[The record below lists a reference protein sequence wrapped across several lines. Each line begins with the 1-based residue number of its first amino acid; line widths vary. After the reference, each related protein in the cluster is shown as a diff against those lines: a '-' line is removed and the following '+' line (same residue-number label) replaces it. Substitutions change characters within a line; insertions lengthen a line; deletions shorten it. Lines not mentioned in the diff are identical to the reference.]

1 MTIVRALIIAA
12 IATMVVGCG
21 SPSKPNIALRKKNAA
36 LNEEIASLKAARE
49 SDLSAIRRLE
59 LNATTVPVLPH
70 DRIDKLFTTHGLR
83 LGKLT
88 GGWDAD
94 TAKPGDEG
102 LQVFVVPTDQA
113 GDEIKAAGTFVVDA
127 FDLSKGDEVR
137 LGRWEFSTQEA
148 SKHWLG
154 NALQYGF
161 IFELPWQTVPTG
173 DQVTIRTTFTDELT
187 GRVFTAQRAVKV
199 NLPGAP
205 ATQPVTHLV
214 PSPSGRRLG

>member
-36 LNEEIASLKAARE
+36 LHDEIASLKAARE

-113 GDEIKAAGTFVVDA
+113 GDEIKAVGTFVVDA
-127 FDLSKGDEVR
+127 FDLSKGGEVR
-137 LGRWEFSTQEA
+137 LGHWEFPTAEA

-161 IFELPWQTVPTG
+161 IFEVAWQTVPTG
-173 DQVTIRTTFTDELT
+173 DQVTIRATFTDELT
-187 GRVFTAQRAVKV
+187 GRVFTAQRAVTV
-199 NLPGAP
+199 VLPELSAA
-205 ATQPVTHLV
+205 ATQPVTA
-214 PSPSGRRLG
+214 R